1 MNVTP
6 ATAAR
11 QITVAR
17 RVNRVQANV
26 LVYSTKSGDTSF
38 VPTVQAPVDEHEPHC
53 FVCKRHTDHYAEHDN
68 LVEQGKAYYT
78 PEGDVWPMGEG
89 PRFWK

>member
-11 QITVAR
+11 QTSIAR

-26 LVYSTKSGDTSF
+26 LVYSTTTGQTST
-38 VPTVQAPVDEHEPHC
+38 VPTVCREVKRYGTHVLDQVIADLPGDRSVGYCTCGEYMDTGTFDE
-53 FVCKRHTDHYAEHDN
+53 RN
-68 LVEQGKAYYT
+68 
-78 PEGDVWPMGEG
+78 
-89 PRFWK
+89 